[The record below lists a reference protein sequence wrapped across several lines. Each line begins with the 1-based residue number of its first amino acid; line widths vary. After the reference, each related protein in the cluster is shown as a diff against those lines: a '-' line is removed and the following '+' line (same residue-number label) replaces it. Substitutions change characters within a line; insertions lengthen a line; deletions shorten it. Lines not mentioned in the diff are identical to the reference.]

1 MWPAGSQTHGSRAGG
16 RSWRTTSVAQGL
28 SASSPRPICTGSSW
42 RSSRRASR
50 PTTSAWLSCAVVK
63 LSGPILLVALLL
75 LALCAA
81 SCGPSRR
88 YSTTIHRGLDRV
100 GPLEID
106 YEPSPPPHTTRAD
119 LLRAIATVLGAH
131 AIDFAWSPPPW
142 TLRMYWAQP
151 AGSYAPCSVP
161 NGGGCFDAPSGSIS
175 LSHDAANLYHELTHL
190 WAWVSFGNAD
200 PGHSRPEWARV
211 SSYTPP

>member
-16 RSWRTTSVAQGL
+16 RSWRTTSAAQGL

-50 PTTSAWLSCAVVK
+50 PRTYAWLSCAVVR
-63 LSGPILLVALLL
+63 LSGPILLAALLL

-88 YSTTIHRGLDRV
+88 YSTTSHRGLDRV

-106 YEPSPPPHTTRAD
+106 YEPAPPPHTTRAD

-131 AIDFAWSPPPW
+131 TIDFAWSPPLGPFAC
-142 TLRMYWAQP
+142 TGTSLQ
-151 AGSYAPCSVP
+151 AP
-161 NGGGCFDAPSGSIS
+161 
-175 LSHDAANLYHELTHL
+175 
-190 WAWVSFGNAD
+190 
-200 PGHSRPEWARV
+200 
-211 SSYTPP
+211 TPPAACLMGEGASTPQARLSVWLGTLETSTTS

>member
-16 RSWRTTSVAQGL
+16 RSWRTTSAAQGL
-28 SASSPRPICTGSSW
+28 SAGSPRPICTGSSW
-42 RSSRRASR
+42 HSSRRDSR
-50 PTTSAWLSCAVVK
+50 PRTSAWLSCAVVR

-88 YSTTIHRGLDRV
+88 YSTTTHRGTDRV

-106 YEPSPPPHTTRAD
+106 YEPQGPPAQTRAD
-119 LLRAIATVLGAH
+119 LLRAIAVILESHTR
-131 AIDFAWSPPPW
+131 DFSWSPLPW
-142 TLRMYWAQP
+142 GVRIYWSQP
-151 AGSYAPCSVP
+151 ANTAVPCPVP
-161 NGGGCFDAPSGSIS
+161 NGGGCFDASAASIR
-175 LSHDAANLYHELTHL
+175 LAGDARDLYHELTHL